1 NGESLPDRAH
11 EAVPDNAELASVP
24 DTGELA
30 SVPDTGDL
38 ESMPDAE
45 PASSATEHSR

>member
-1 NGESLPDRAH
+1 
-11 EAVPDNAELASVP
+11 
-24 DTGELA
+24 
-30 SVPDTGDL
+30 VPDTGDL

>member
-1 NGESLPDRAH
+1 
-11 EAVPDNAELASVP
+11 
-24 DTGELA
+24 
-30 SVPDTGDL
+30 PDTGDL